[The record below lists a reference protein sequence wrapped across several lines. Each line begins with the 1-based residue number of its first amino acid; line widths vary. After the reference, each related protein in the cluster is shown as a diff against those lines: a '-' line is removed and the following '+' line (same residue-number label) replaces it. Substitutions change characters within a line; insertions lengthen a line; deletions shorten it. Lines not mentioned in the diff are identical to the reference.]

1 MPTALQNVLPL
12 LAALAG
18 YLIGSLSF
26 AVIISRVMGLSDPRS
41 YGSGNPGATNVLRSG
56 HRGAVWGKVKE
67 RARVFIDRG
76 RAEAVARKLAVPLE
90 VILSVVELEEAGP
103 ENPNSGF
110 IA

>member
-1 MPTALQNVLPL
+1 MKFVIEQ
-12 LAALAG
+12 
-18 YLIGSLSF
+18 S
-26 AVIISRVMGLSDPRS
+26 AV
-41 YGSGNPGATNVLRSG
+41 SGNLWLIRSG
-56 HRGAVWGKVKE
+56 ARGAVWGKVKE

-110 IA
+110 IG

>member
-1 MPTALQNVLPL
+1 MKFVIEQ
-12 LAALAG
+12 
-18 YLIGSLSF
+18 S
-26 AVIISRVMGLSDPRS
+26 AV
-41 YGSGNPGATNVLRSG
+41 SGNLWLIRSG
-56 HRGAVWGKVKE
+56 ARGAVWGKVKE

>member
-1 MPTALQNVLPL
+1 MKGQGTPMKFVIEQ
-12 LAALAG
+12 
-18 YLIGSLSF
+18 S
-26 AVIISRVMGLSDPRS
+26 AV
-41 YGSGNPGATNVLRSG
+41 SGNLWLIRSEA
-56 HRGAVWGKVKE
+56 RGAVWGKVKE

-76 RAEAVARKLAVPLE
+76 AEAVARKLAVPLE